1 MNKKYSFKVFILLL
15 LGGML
20 MSSCHEEKITPI
32 PNMVEPR
39 VIFDTDL
46 GSSTDDL
53 FAMQLLYRYHD
64 MGQCMLLGIVVDR
77 MGENNARIADVMN
90 TYYGHGN
97 MPVGLERQGVANP
110 QVWIDYSELPNY
122 RNEDGS
128 LMFQRTRID

>member
-46 GSSTDDL
+46 GSSTDAL

-77 MGENNARIADVMN
+77 MGELFPEYAFVAVLDSDVS
-90 TYYGHGN
+90 
-97 MPVGLERQGVANP
+97 
-110 QVWIDYSELPNY
+110 D
-122 RNEDGS
+122 
-128 LMFQRTRID
+128 